1 MYTLTGISAE
11 LRFTLERRRSSIGTP
26 YWMAPEV
33 IACENQLDMD
43 YDLRADIWSLGITSI
58 EITDGFPPHYGE
70 HPMKALLKITKNPP
84 PTLRHPEKWSKTLND
99 FISRCGMELAN
110 THTGTRANTHTHTY
124 THTHT
129 RTHTHTERERHMHVH
144 AHTRT
149 HTV

>member
-1 MYTLTGISAE
+1 
-11 LRFTLERRRSSIGTP
+11 
-26 YWMAPEV
+26 MAPEV
-33 IACENQLDMD
+33 IACENQMDMD

-110 THTGTRANTHTHTY
+110 THRGTRANTHTHTY
-124 THTHT
+124 LLLLFTPCPL
-129 RTHTHTERERHMHVH
+129 RTSGRILQYVDVPGLVD
-144 AHTRT
+144 A
-149 HTV
+149 